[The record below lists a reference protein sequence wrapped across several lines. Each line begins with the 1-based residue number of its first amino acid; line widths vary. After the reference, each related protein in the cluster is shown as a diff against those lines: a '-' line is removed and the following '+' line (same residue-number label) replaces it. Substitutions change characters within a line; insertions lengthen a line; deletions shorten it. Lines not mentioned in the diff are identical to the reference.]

1 MHDLHTATKR
11 PNDQRPTPATYLRD
25 RDRCTEA
32 PVYLEVEVPYTFACV
47 HAFHICVC
55 ACVCVMKSPPADERQ
70 PTLLALLLLCDE
82 LSYTVHIRY
91 VCMYLYDRYGGVR
104 GRGGEGRGER
114 ESSEGERTFGYL
126 VFCFLIFDFL
136 LLFFVSRHHFFFIVG
151 DIYHVLFKVRCRF
164 IRAFIRYLT
173 TLVLVPLR
181 YVTSLRDYILSTGV
195 SPSSCMPLFS
205 TIRAASYMAIS
216 AIFFSRLSA
225 YMTLN
230 VFAFLL
236 LRSIAS

>member
-1 MHDLHTATKR
+1 
-11 PNDQRPTPATYLRD
+11 
-25 RDRCTEA
+25 
-32 PVYLEVEVPYTFACV
+32 
-47 HAFHICVC
+47 
-55 ACVCVMKSPPADERQ
+55 
-70 PTLLALLLLCDE
+70 
-82 LSYTVHIRY
+82 
-91 VCMYLYDRYGGVR
+91 MYLMIDRYGGVR

-114 ESSEGERTFGYL
+114 ERARRGNERLGIL
-126 VFCFLIFDFL
+126 FLIFF
-136 LLFFVSRHHFFFIVG
+136 LFFVSRHHFSFIVS

-173 TLVLVPLR
+173 TLVLVLLLHNA
-181 YVTSLRDYILSTGV
+181 TSLRDYILSTGV

>member
-1 MHDLHTATKR
+1 
-11 PNDQRPTPATYLRD
+11 
-25 RDRCTEA
+25 
-32 PVYLEVEVPYTFACV
+32 
-47 HAFHICVC
+47 
-55 ACVCVMKSPPADERQ
+55 
-70 PTLLALLLLCDE
+70 
-82 LSYTVHIRY
+82 
-91 VCMYLYDRYGGVR
+91 MYLMITRYGGVR

-114 ESSEGERTFGYL
+114 ERARRGNERTKVWGIL
-126 VFCFLIFDFL
+126 FLIFDFF
-136 LLFFVSRHHFFFIVG
+136 LFFVSRHHFFFIVS
-151 DIYHVLFKVRCRF
+151 DIYHVLLSKVQCRF

-173 TLVLVPLR
+173 TSILVLLR

>member
-1 MHDLHTATKR
+1 M
-11 PNDQRPTPATYLRD
+11 Y
-25 RDRCTEA
+25 
-32 PVYLEVEVPYTFACV
+32 VP
-47 HAFHICVC
+47 
-55 ACVCVMKSPPADERQ
+55 
-70 PTLLALLLLCDE
+70 
-82 LSYTVHIRY
+82 
-91 VCMYLYDRYGGVR
+91 YDRYGGVR

-114 ESSEGERTFGYL
+114 EGQVKSSEGERTNKGLGY
-126 VFCFLIFDFL
+126 LIFDFFF
-136 LLFFVSRHHFFFIVG
+136 LFSDSRYHFFFIVS
-151 DIYHVLFKVRCRF
+151 DIYHVLVKVRCRF

-173 TLVLVPLR
+173 TLVLVLLR
-181 YVTSLRDYILSTGV
+181 YVTSLRNYILSTGV

>member
-1 MHDLHTATKR
+1 M
-11 PNDQRPTPATYLRD
+11 Y
-25 RDRCTEA
+25 
-32 PVYLEVEVPYTFACV
+32 VP
-47 HAFHICVC
+47 
-55 ACVCVMKSPPADERQ
+55 
-70 PTLLALLLLCDE
+70 
-82 LSYTVHIRY
+82 
-91 VCMYLYDRYGGVR
+91 YDRYGGVR
-104 GRGGEGRGER
+104 GRGGGERRGER
-114 ESSEGERTFGYL
+114 EGQAKSSEGERTFGYL
-126 VFCFLIFDFL
+126 IFLIFDF
-136 LLFFVSRHHFFFIVG
+136 FFLVFISRYHFSLIVS
-151 DIYHVLFKVRCRF
+151 DIYHVLSKVRCRF

-173 TLVLVPLR
+173 TLVLVLLR
-181 YVTSLRDYILSTGV
+181 YATSLRDYILSTGV

>member
-1 MHDLHTATKR
+1 
-11 PNDQRPTPATYLRD
+11 
-25 RDRCTEA
+25 
-32 PVYLEVEVPYTFACV
+32 
-47 HAFHICVC
+47 
-55 ACVCVMKSPPADERQ
+55 
-70 PTLLALLLLCDE
+70 
-82 LSYTVHIRY
+82 
-91 VCMYLYDRYGGVR
+91 MYLMITRYGGVR
-104 GRGGEGRGER
+104 GRGGEGER
-114 ESSEGERTFGYL
+114 RKRELGGGTNERTFGYL
-126 VFCFLIFDFL
+126 YFLVFDFFL
-136 LLFFVSRHHFFFIVG
+136 YFFVSRYHFSFIVS

-173 TLVLVPLR
+173 TLVLVLLR